1 MRISDWSSDVCS
13 SDLKWLGSRRMLSAR
28 AAESVGIMAVRGE
41 QQSHARYFPS
51 SRRAAVMTAGQ
62 IVGRNGQ
69 SALGSVSAAY
79 VQALLD
85 TAAARGAD
93 RERLVADAGITTRQ
107 LGDPGWR
114 LDLHGLLR
122 LFDRARHAS
131 GDELTGLNMG
141 MPVRPPPFR
150 PHGSAAMRCNP
161 IGERN
166 S

>member
-1 MRISDWSSDVCS
+1 MTYHA
-13 SDLKWLGSRRMLSAR
+13 KWLGSRRMLSAR

-62 IVGRNGQ
+62 IVGRNGP

-93 RERLVADAGITTRQ
+93 RALLVADAGTHT
-107 LGDPGWR
+107 
-114 LDLHGLLR
+114 
-122 LFDRARHAS
+122 
-131 GDELTGLNMG
+131 
-141 MPVRPPPFR
+141 PPPGAPRMRSRSPR
-150 PHGSAAMRCNP
+150 PLPPLHPAPPARRPGTNT
-161 IGERN
+161 
-166 S
+166 